1 MYLFPLRTNRVR
13 RTFAKTFHLHQRK
26 NTENRHRKL
35 LRGDKRCSSILVL
48 LLDKQENG
56 QQSMPTGQ
64 LQYVNIIYNLSDFMD
79 KTLHI
84 ASEPSGIG
92 TIKLFF
98 KRSGINDKVLV
109 FENTLKHASLS
120 PIKDLNNEGLKKRS
134 QSLEKLIGKHHFPD
148 SHLITLQDF
157 IKYDFDKYDNIVVW
171 HGNDVDGRLFFYM
184 ACSLIKGQLYEADTT
199 EIKVLFPHLEQN
211 PFILPLACCSID
223 NIAVLYDK
231 IKHISDDQKK
241 EYALLWEK
249 WSQSDAPIRII
260 NKENAIQEVEE
271 DYFDESILS
280 NCTNEFRNVARV
292 IGETLYDSNFL
303 IGDSFLHI
311 RVIDLIAR
319 KKLSAQENEKF
330 TQEIAASNLS
340 DKNKIVIN
348 GVNVTELRF
357 FSIKKL

>member
-1 MYLFPLRTNRVR
+1 
-13 RTFAKTFHLHQRK
+13 
-26 NTENRHRKL
+26 
-35 LRGDKRCSSILVL
+35 
-48 LLDKQENG
+48 
-56 QQSMPTGQ
+56 
-64 LQYVNIIYNLSDFMD
+64 MD
-79 KTLHI
+79 
-84 ASEPSGIG
+84 
-92 TIKLFF
+92 
-98 KRSGINDKVLV
+98 
-109 FENTLKHASLS
+109 
-120 PIKDLNNEGLKKRS
+120 
-134 QSLEKLIGKHHFPD
+134 D
-148 SHLITLQDF
+148 S
-157 IKYDFDKYDNIVVW
+157 
-171 HGNDVDGRLFFYM
+171 FFYM

-249 WSQSDAPIRII
+249 WLQSDAPIRII

-330 TQEIAASNLS
+330 TQEIATSNLS

>member
-1 MYLFPLRTNRVR
+1 
-13 RTFAKTFHLHQRK
+13 
-26 NTENRHRKL
+26 
-35 LRGDKRCSSILVL
+35 
-48 LLDKQENG
+48 
-56 QQSMPTGQ
+56 
-64 LQYVNIIYNLSDFMD
+64 MD

-120 PIKDLNNEGLKKRS
+120 SIKDLSNEGLKRRS

-171 HGNDVDGRLFFYM
+171 HGNDVNGRLFFYM

-292 IGETLYDSNFL
+292 IGETLYGSNFL

-311 RVIDLIAR
+311 RVIDLITR